1 MKWSK
6 FFISFA
12 FLVFGL
18 NAVANTAD
26 SLSLAEVHATRY
38 DQRIERYRR
47 HWAALIPTQFIIQ
60 NAGNMGTL
68 SAGIGWDYGKR
79 NQWETDLLI
88 GFIPKHQT
96 DRLKITMTL
105 KENYIP
111 WSIALTCTDK
121 SEYCRRY
128 KGSWSFAP
136 LTASLYLNTVF
147 GHEFWQSQ
155 PGRYP
160 DNYYQFMSTKFRWNF
175 ALGQRLTFHIPESK
189 RRRNRS
195 VSIFYEVSTCDL
207 YLRSKIMGNGI
218 SWSDIFGLSL
228 GVRFLTL

>member
-128 KGSWSFAP
+128 KGSWRLAPSRRAFISTRFSAMSFGSRNP
-136 LTASLYLNTVF
+136 GVIPTITISLCPPNSVGTLPSDNAS
-147 GHEFWQSQ
+147 
-155 PGRYP
+155 P
-160 DNYYQFMSTKFRWNF
+160 
-175 ALGQRLTFHIPESK
+175 
-189 RRRNRS
+189 
-195 VSIFYEVSTCDL
+195 SIFPKANAAATAV
-207 YLRSKIMGNGI
+207 
-218 SWSDIFGLSL
+218 
-228 GVRFLTL
+228 